1 MIVDEDGT
9 DATIWSTRTKGLL
22 NAVPMTELLD
32 VERELAYSSSAKSL
46 GQLLWIGSKP
56 NSWVGTGTT
65 APAAAKDKRRIIVSS
80 EHHTRISTAATAS
93 TEDELP
99 DDDNDVEDD
108 VRSRSGRKKDVDDAD
123 DSWSPNNKSLYSSV
137 DGGGDLEFSPASR
150 SQYVLSACAVTESVF
165 SIEENSNAS

>member
-65 APAAAKDKRRIIVSS
+65 AHATATERRRIIVSS
-80 EHHTRISTAATAS
+80 EHQTRISTATTAS
-93 TEDELP
+93 VDDGVLV
-99 DDDNDVEDD
+99 DDNDFEDD
-108 VRSRSGRKKDVDDAD
+108 VRSSSGRKKDVDDAD
-123 DSWSPNNKSLYSSV
+123 DSWSPNSKSLYSSE

-150 SQYVLSACAVTESVF
+150 SQ
-165 SIEENSNAS
+165 